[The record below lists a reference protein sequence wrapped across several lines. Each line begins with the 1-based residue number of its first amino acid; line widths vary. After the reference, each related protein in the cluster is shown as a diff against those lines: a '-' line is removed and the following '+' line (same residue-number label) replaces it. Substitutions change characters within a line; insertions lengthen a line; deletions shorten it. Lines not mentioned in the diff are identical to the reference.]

1 MTKSKSMT
9 TNSPSKRVLAIDI
22 ETYSDVSLK
31 DCGVYRYAEDPSFE
45 ILLLSAS
52 YDGGPVETYQLAAG
66 DALPDSL
73 LSDLTDPEVIKEAHN
88 AQFERV
94 CLSAYLGYPVGTY
107 LDPEQWFCTMAH
119 ANTLSLPGSL
129 AKAGE
134 ALGIAEDQQK
144 LKTGQA
150 LIRYFS
156 TPSKTAGRQKNEPW
170 DDWERWKLYVEY
182 NAQDVVTEL
191 AIESA
196 MKPYPVHP
204 LEHRIY
210 AMDQRM
216 NDRGIQIDVDLAKS
230 ISAWNEQHNEQT
242 MALAKELTGLSN
254 PNSAAQLV
262 EWFDQQGVPI
272 ESTRKEVLG
281 DWIGKTGNSDVEQ
294 MIRYKLD
301 LGKTSLKKYDKILE
315 AVCSDGRIR
324 GTLLYYGGNRTGRW
338 AGRLLQV
345 QNLPQTHLDDCE
357 LCRELIKDGDFESLE
372 LLHDDL
378 PDTMKQLIRTAIVA
392 PDGKTF
398 VVCDYS
404 AIEARLL
411 AWLAQEEWRMD
422 AFANGKDIY
431 CESASQ
437 MFGVPVVKH
446 GENGELRQKGK
457 IAELACIAEGQRV
470 LTDRGLIPIEEV
482 TRDMRLWDGEEW
494 VKHDGV
500 VFRGE
505 KEVIEWDG
513 LVATPDHLVYVEGV
527 YGPIQFGESARI
539 GARYVLSG
547 DGRRAIRV
555 RKDYQSGKEM
565 DPQRKARLESGLCSS
580 SMPKLRRNQM
590 GSARESDPRE
600 IKGLSA
606 LQPAIKA
613 SEMVESGLYSSQTEM
628 HKPERRKLQKLWGER
643 NRVLLCDGRRSVR
656 LHVKNLRGPGSS
668 EGARPDRCE
677 RTLRTRESEMGDSP
691 RELPEP
697 KKVYDILNAG
707 PRHRFTV
714 EGHLVHNCGYG
725 GGVGALKAMGGEKEG
740 LSEEEMQEIIDQ
752 WRDASPKIVKL
763 WKSVEHCVDL
773 ATGGR
778 LQTQLH
784 PHNIRFYGRDDHLF
798 IQLPSGR
805 SLCYNGMHKVVKKR
819 GSEFE
824 FNGVDQQ
831 RKTWGKVKTWG
842 GKLTENITQA
852 IARDC
857 LATALLRLEEAGYD
871 VVFHVH
877 DEVIIECDKET
888 AEADYRVIQGIM
900 GQPISW
906 APGLILTAEGFISD
920 FYKKD

>member
-1 MTKSKSMT
+1 MKTSSTLTAMTCH
-9 TNSPSKRVLAIDI
+9 SKRVLAIDI

-31 DCGVYRYAEDPSFE
+31 DCGVYRYAEDPSFS

-73 LSDLTDPEVIKEAHN
+73 LHDLTDPDVIKEAHN

-129 AKAGE
+129 AGAGE
-134 ALGIAEDQQK
+134 ALGLKEEERK
-144 LKTGQA
+144 LSTGKA

-156 TPSKTAGRQKNEPW
+156 TPSRSAGKERNEPW
-170 DDWERWKLYVEY
+170 DDWDRWHLYVDY

-254 PNSAAQLV
+254 PNSATQLV

-324 GTLLYYGGNRTGRW
+324 GTLMYYGGNRTGRW

-357 LCRELIKDGDFESLE
+357 LCRELIKEGDFESLE
-372 LLHDDL
+372 LLHEDL
-378 PDTMKQLIRTAIVA
+378 PDTMKQLIRTAIIA
-392 PDGKTF
+392 PEGKTF

-404 AIEARLL
+404 AIEARIA
-411 AWLAQEEWRMD
+411 AWLAQEEWRME
-422 AFANGKDIY
+422 AFEEGKDIY

-457 IAELACIAEGQRV
+457 IAELALA
-470 LTDRGLIPIEEV
+470 
-482 TRDMRLWDGEEW
+482 
-494 VKHDGV
+494 
-500 VFRGE
+500 
-505 KEVIEWDG
+505 
-513 LVATPDHLVYVEGV
+513 
-527 YGPIQFGESARI
+527 
-539 GARYVLSG
+539 
-547 DGRRAIRV
+547 
-555 RKDYQSGKEM
+555 
-565 DPQRKARLESGLCSS
+565 
-580 SMPKLRRNQM
+580 
-590 GSARESDPRE
+590 
-600 IKGLSA
+600 
-606 LQPAIKA
+606 
-613 SEMVESGLYSSQTEM
+613 
-628 HKPERRKLQKLWGER
+628 
-643 NRVLLCDGRRSVR
+643 
-656 LHVKNLRGPGSS
+656 
-668 EGARPDRCE
+668 
-677 RTLRTRESEMGDSP
+677 
-691 RELPEP
+691 
-697 KKVYDILNAG
+697 
-707 PRHRFTV
+707 
-714 EGHLVHNCGYG
+714 YG
-725 GGVGALKAMGGEKEG
+725 GGPNALKTMGGEKMG
-740 LSEEEMQEIIDQ
+740 LSETEMQDIVNR
-752 WRDASPKIVKL
+752 WRDASPHIVKM
-763 WKSVEHCVDL
+763 WKSIEHCVDL
-773 ATGGR
+773 AIGGR
-778 LQTQLH
+778 LQAQLH
-784 PHNIRFYGRDDHLF
+784 PHDIHFYGRDGHLF
-798 IQLPSGR
+798 IRLPSGR
-805 SLCYNGMHKVVKKR
+805 SLCYNGMHKNPKKR
-819 GSEFE
+819 GSEYE

-831 RKTWGKVKTWG
+831 KKTWGKTKTWG
-842 GKLTENITQA
+842 GKLAENITQA

-857 LATALLRLEEAGYD
+857 LAAALLRLEDAGYE

-877 DEVIIECDKET
+877 DEVIVECDKKT
-888 AEADYRVIQGIM
+888 AEADYRVIESIM
-900 GQPISW
+900 GQPLNW
-906 APGLILTAEGFISD
+906 APGLILTADGFISD